1 MTGDSCSRIRLP
13 VFLVSAFFLFAL
25 PAAAPGQARPLRID
39 EGKRLYER
47 HCLSCHGE
55 KGEPR
60 MPGAPDMRR
69 GEGLL
74 KPERIIFDTIMNGK
88 FAMPA
93 YRGIMTENEALS
105 VISYIRTF
113 Y

>member
-1 MTGDSCSRIRLP
+1 MAAL
-13 VFLVSAFFLFAL
+13 VFAFSLFPEASS
-25 PAAAPGQARPLRID
+25 GQTRSLKID
-39 EGKRLYER
+39 EGKKLYER
-47 HCLSCHGE
+47 HCLSCHG
-55 KGEPR
+55 KNGEPR

-74 KPERIIFDTIMNGK
+74 KPERVIFDTIMNGK

-93 YRGIMTENEALS
+93 YRGILTEDEALS
-105 VISYIRTF
+105 VISYIRMF